1 MPYANRKWRTW
12 RPIVLVLILATLVAV
27 APHRTEA
34 QNQTLVIEGGTLIDG
49 TGRNP
54 IRDSVIVIEGSR
66 IKAAGTKGSV
76 SVPAQAT
83 VIRAEGK
90 TVLPGL
96 IDGHIHFLDF
106 MPPLFLHF
114 GVTTV
119 IDTANPTEWIVAQ
132 REALRKGRIKG
143 PRLFTTGWVIDG
155 PVERAN
161 MLHST
166 ERGGYRTHVST
177 TEEARVVARNVIR
190 QGVDAVK
197 VHEGLT
203 PELLAAVVD
212 EAHQAGLEVVGHAE
226 DAREATVAGFRFAE
240 HQYSITHSTV
250 RGEVRRD
257 APEADMDPALF
268 DALIALMVEKGV
280 YYNPTLSR
288 SAINYL
294 PKKRE
299 WEQLALTYLENPSWR
314 FIPEARRELWIREA
328 KGPEPAV
335 SSALAQRRNEA
346 RRKVEDFV
354 RRYARAGGKFVAGP
368 DTGPS
373 SGPSNIP
380 GLSLHFEMEALVDAG
395 LTPMQAILAST
406 KWTAEMLRK
415 EKDLGTV
422 EAGKLADLIV
432 IDGDPLAD
440 IRATRR
446 IQTVILDG
454 KVVDTAVDPNFR
466 NPMPRPVAAEY
477 PPEYM
482 GPELSAVAPKIARQ
496 GDASVTLELTG
507 EKFSPRSIVRFDTT
521 DLATRFISESKLSA
535 TIPNQLLRNVGTYAV
550 TVVNPGSGGGTSEVK
565 YFVVNFRD

>member
-1 MPYANRKWRTW
+1 MPKVKPKWLARKLS
-12 RPIVLVLILATLVAV
+12 ILVLILVTLVAV
-27 APHRTEA
+27 SPHRAKA
-34 QNQTLVIEGGTLIDG
+34 QTQTLVIEGGTLIDG
-49 TGRNP
+49 TGRDP
-54 IRDSVIVIEGSR
+54 IRDAVIVVEGSR
-66 IKAAGTKGSV
+66 IKAVGARGSV

-83 VIRAEGK
+83 VIRAAGK
-90 TVLPGL
+90 TILPGL

-106 MPPLFLHF
+106 MPPMFLHF

-119 IDTANPTEWIVAQ
+119 VDTANPTEWIVAQ

-155 PVERAN
+155 PIERAN

-177 TEEARVVARNVIR
+177 TEEARVVVRNTIR

-212 EAHQAGLEVVGHAE
+212 EAHKAGLEVVGHAE
-226 DAREATVAGFRFAE
+226 DAREATLAGFRFAE
-240 HQYSITHSTV
+240 HQYSITHTTV
-250 RGEVRRD
+250 RGQVQTN

-268 DALIALMVEKGV
+268 DPLVSLMVEKGV

-299 WEQLALTYLENPSWR
+299 WEQLALAYLENPAWR

-328 KGPEPAV
+328 KAPARAV
-335 SSALAQRRNEA
+335 SPALAERRNQA
-346 RRKVEDFV
+346 RLRIEDFV
-354 RRYARAGGKFVAGP
+354 ERYARAGGKFVAGP

-380 GLSLHFEMEALVDAG
+380 GLSLHLEMEALVDAG

-482 GPELSAVAPKIARQ
+482 GPEISDIAPRIGRQ
-496 GDASVTLELTG
+496 GDAGVTLDLTG

-535 TIPNQLLRNVGTYAV
+535 TIPQGLLRNVGTYAV
-550 TVVNPGSGGGTSEVK
+550 TVVTPGSGGGTSEVK
-565 YFVVNFRD
+565 YFVVNFPE

>member
-1 MPYANRKWRTW
+1 MT
-12 RPIVLVLILATLVAV
+12 
-27 APHRTEA
+27 A
-34 QNQTLVIEGGTLIDG
+34 QTQPLVIEGGTLIDG
-49 TGRNP
+49 TGRDP
-54 IRDSVIVIEGSR
+54 VRDAVIVIEGNR
-66 IKAAGTKGSV
+66 IKAAGARGSV
-76 SVPAQAT
+76 TVPPGAT
-83 VIRAEGK
+83 VIRAQGK

-106 MPPLFLHF
+106 MPPMFLHF

-119 IDTANPTEWIVAQ
+119 VDTANPTEWIVAQ

-177 TEEARVVARNVIR
+177 TEAARVVVRETIR
-190 QGVDAVK
+190 KGVDAVK

-212 EAHQAGLEVVGHAE
+212 EAHKSGLEVVGHAE
-226 DAREATVAGFRFAE
+226 DAREATLAGFRFAE

-250 RGEVRRD
+250 RGQVQPN

-268 DALIALMVEKGV
+268 GPLVSLMVEKGV

-299 WEQLALTYLENPSWR
+299 WEQLALTYLENPAWR
-314 FIPEARRELWIREA
+314 FIPEGRRELWIREA
-328 KGPEPAV
+328 KAPERTVSPA
-335 SSALAQRRNEA
+335 LTERRNRA
-346 RRKVEDFV
+346 RRNIEEFV
-354 RRYARAGGKFVAGP
+354 GRYARAGGKFVAGP

-380 GLSLHFEMEALVDAG
+380 GLSLHLEMESLVDAG

-415 EKDLGTV
+415 ERDLGTV

-432 IDGDPLAD
+432 IDGDPLVD
-440 IRATRR
+440 IRATRK

-454 KVVDTAVDPNFR
+454 RVVDTAVDPNFR
-466 NPMPRPVAAEY
+466 NPMPRPIAAEY

-482 GPELSAVAPKIARQ
+482 GPELSDIQPRIARQ
-496 GDASVTLELTG
+496 GDAGVTLDLTG
-507 EKFSPRSIVRFDTT
+507 EKFTPRSIVRFDTT
-521 DLATRFISESKLSA
+521 DLATRFVSESKLSA
-535 TIPNQLLRNVGTYAV
+535 TVPQSLLRNVGTFAV
-550 TVVNPGSGGGTSEVK
+550 TVVTPGSGGGTSEVK